1 MDDLIPRALGYL
13 RAIWAHRRLGVFV
26 AWAVSILAA
35 GLILRMPDK
44 YEASAR
50 IFVDTQSILKP
61 LMSGLT
67 VQPNMDQQIM
77 MLSRTLITRPN
88 VEKIIRIADLDLDN
102 KSQAA
107 RDEMIERLLKT
118 LEIKSATRDNLYT
131 LSYRDSRQDHA
142 RKIIQA
148 ALSIFVESSLGEKR
162 QDSDSAMRF
171 IEEQIKTYEKKL
183 EEAEARLKDFKLRH
197 VEFQFAD
204 GKGSPERL
212 SEAMNQYNTAKL
224 ALREAENSRDVLKQQ
239 LAGQVPIPVAPNQKL
254 TDRALASPE
263 IDGRLD
269 SMKRNLDALLQK
281 YTEEHPDVLGA
292 RRVIRDLEEQRAK
305 EIMALQKAG
314 GASAAVV
321 TVANPVREKLS
332 ISLAETEANIASLR
346 ARVAEYDS
354 RVTRIKDGMKTLPL
368 IEAEFSQ
375 LNRDY
380 DVQKKNY
387 EQLVSRRESAS
398 LSGNLE
404 AAGGGADFR
413 LIDPPRV
420 NPKPVAPNRMLL
432 LAGALV
438 ISIAAGL
445 AVAFLASQIRPVFFD
460 SKTLRDE
467 TGLPLL
473 GTVSLSLNDTMRQKE
488 RQSLRRVMLAMGGLI
503 LVYASGIAFMTLRS
517 VLGS

>member
-1 MDDLIPRALGYL
+1 MDELIPRVLGYL
-13 RAIWAHRRLGVFV
+13 RAVWSHRRLGVFV

-35 GLILRMPDK
+35 GVILRMPDK

-67 VQPNMDQQIM
+67 VLPNMDQQIM

-88 VEKIIRIADLDLDN
+88 VEKIIRMADLDLEN
-102 KSQAA
+102 KSPAA
-107 RDEMIERLLKT
+107 REEMIERLLKT

-131 LSYRDSRQDHA
+131 LSFRDSRQDHA

-162 QDSDSAMRF
+162 QDSDSALRF
-171 IEEQIKTYEKKL
+171 IEDQIKVYEKKL
-183 EEAEARLKDFKLRH
+183 EEAETRLKEFKLRN
-197 VEFQFAD
+197 VEFQFAE
-204 GKGSPERL
+204 GRASPDRF
-212 SEAMNQYNTAKL
+212 SESMSQLNTAKL

-239 LAGQVPIPVAPNQKL
+239 LEGQVQASSKPNQKL
-254 TDRALASPE
+254 ADRALANPE

-269 SMKRNLDALLQK
+269 SMKRNLDSMLQK
-281 YTEEHPDVLGA
+281 YTDEHPDVVGA
-292 RRVIRDLEEQRAK
+292 RRVIKDLEEQRAK
-305 EIMALQKAG
+305 EIAAMQKAG
-314 GASAAVV
+314 GGVSAAA
-321 TVANPVREKLS
+321 ANPVREKLT

-346 ARVAEYDS
+346 ARVSEYDS
-354 RVTRIKDGMKTLPL
+354 RVAAIKNGMKNLPL
-368 IEAEFSQ
+368 VEAEFSQ

-398 LSGNLE
+398 LTGNLE

-420 NPKPVAPNRMLL
+420 NPKPVAPNRTLL
-432 LAGALV
+432 LAGALAA
-438 ISIAAGL
+438 SIIAGL
-445 AVAFLASQIRPVFFD
+445 AAAFLASQIRPVYFD
-460 SKTLRDE
+460 AKSLRDE
-467 TGLPLL
+467 TNLPIL
-473 GTVSLSLNDTMRQKE
+473 GTISLSLNGPMKQKE
-488 RQSLRRVMLAMGGLI
+488 MQSMRRVFIAVGAMVA
-503 LVYASGIAFMTLRS
+503 VYAIGIGYMAYRS
-517 VLGS
+517 ILGG